1 MFFRDEEIEELRRV
15 IRDRDDEL
23 VTVSKK
29 VLFFIESL
37 SFVVFLSF
45 VGKRK
50 IINLRIIVRKESL
63 RYLLANKISN
73 SIVKLCLFHVLG

>member
-45 VGKRK
+45 VGKGK
-50 IINLRIIVRKESL
+50 IINLRIIVRK
-63 RYLLANKISN
+63 
-73 SIVKLCLFHVLG
+73 

>member
-37 SFVVFLSF
+37 SFVVFLTL
-45 VGKRK
+45 VGKGK
-50 IINLRIIVRKESL
+50 IINLRIIVRK
-63 RYLLANKISN
+63 
-73 SIVKLCLFHVLG
+73 

>member
-37 SFVVFLSF
+37 SFVVFLTF
-45 VGKRK
+45 VGKGK
-50 IINLRIIVRKESL
+50 IINLRIIVRK
-63 RYLLANKISN
+63 
-73 SIVKLCLFHVLG
+73 